1 MKSKRHQRLLDI
13 IRTNVIETQEQLA
26 EMLATDGIMVTQA
39 TISRD
44 IKELRLIKI
53 PIGDGRY
60 KYSVPAERDILD
72 INKRLERLFKDSVA
86 NVEDSENI
94 VVIKT
99 AKGAAQGVA
108 AIMDDLEWPE
118 VLGSIAGDDTIFLVI
133 KPADQVTTVM
143 ARLNKLRN

>member
-26 EMLATDGIMVTQA
+26 EMLAIDGIMVTQA

-99 AKGAAQGVA
+99 IQ
-108 AIMDDLEWPE
+108 L
-118 VLGSIAGDDTIFLVI
+118 
-133 KPADQVTTVM
+133 Q
-143 ARLNKLRN
+143 